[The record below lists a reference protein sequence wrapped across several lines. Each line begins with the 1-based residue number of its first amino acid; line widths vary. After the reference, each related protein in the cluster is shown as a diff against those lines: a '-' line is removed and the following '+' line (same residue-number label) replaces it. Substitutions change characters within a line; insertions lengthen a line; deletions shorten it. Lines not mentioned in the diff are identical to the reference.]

1 MRKNLQQ
8 NIMHLLQIK
17 GNSGRKI
24 LKYVNKQ
31 RVAEVNDLS

>member
-1 MRKNLQQ
+1 MK
-8 NIMHLLQIK
+8 LLQLT

-31 RVAEVNDLS
+31 RLAEVNDLS

>member
-1 MRKNLQQ
+1 MQ
-8 NIMHLLQIK
+8 LLQIK

-31 RVAEVNDLS
+31 RLAEVNDLNWLI